1 MKKTPE
7 LIEEEKQQGQALPIN
22 RKQLLS
28 VCFRKHYS
36 VILYVS
42 LFMTLFSLPFIFVLV
57 MTIAQLASY
66 SGVEGEE
73 LVMLQY
79 QLRGWFYLWS
89 IPSTCVMSIGAS
101 GCFYAIKNLCWNE
114 YGKFIK
120 DFGQGVKENA
130 VKYLLLTLLFSLFVS
145 GVCYLF
151 DFLTLNFNLGF
162 GRVIL
167 LVLQVFLILVALA
180 MLLFQYCGAILYKAN
195 VYELIKNSFKLAF
208 GTLPRTLLML
218 VVSFAPVLLILLVWQ
233 WSWAYI
239 IAITVLA
246 LIGCGYTILMCTLHC
261 HYVYDK
267 YVNKTQFP
275 QIYRKGLFI
284 ASEGQPD

>member
-7 LIEEEKQQGQALPIN
+7 LIEEEQKQEQQLPIN

-28 VCFRKHYS
+28 TCFRKHYS
-36 VILYVS
+36 AILYS
-42 LFMTLFSLPFIFVLV
+42 SIFMTLFSLPFMFVVV

-66 SGVEGEE
+66 AGIEGEE
-73 LVMLQY
+73 LLMLQY

-89 IPSTCVMSIGAS
+89 IPSLCVMSIGAS
-101 GCFYAIKNLCWNE
+101 GCFYAVKKLCWGE
-114 YGKFIK
+114 YGRFIT
-120 DFGQGVKENA
+120 DFGKGIKENA
-130 VKYLLLTLLFSLFVS
+130 LKFLALTAMFSLFVS

-162 GRVIL
+162 GGVIL
-167 LVLQVFLILVALA
+167 LVLQVFLIVVACA
-180 MLLFQYCGAILYKAN
+180 MLMFQYCGAVIYKAN
-195 VYELIKNSFKLAF
+195 VFQLVKNSFKLTF
-208 GTLPRTLLML
+208 GTLPRTLVML
-218 VVSFAPVLLILLVWQ
+218 IASFAPIFLILLVWQ

-239 IAITVLA
+239 FVITAMA
-246 LIGCGYTILMCTLHC
+246 LIGCGYTVLMMTLHC

-275 QIYRKGLFI
+275 QIYRKGLFT
-284 ASEGQPD
+284 ASEGQPE